1 MKWKIKLLY
10 FFTVFVSIV
19 SFAQENATDS
29 LQRVVATHN
38 DDSLK
43 VNALISLA
51 TAGAQS
57 EPQKA
62 IEYAIKAKELATKV
76 GYKKGLGY
84 AYKWMGIINNYKGKY
99 FEALDYSNKSLN
111 VFESIGDEVGISN
124 LLNNLGYFYGDKGKD
139 PKALEYYQKSL
150 QLARKHGNK
159 LRIATAL
166 QNIGVIYFKNPA
178 TNEKALEYYLEA
190 LPLALEVKDQES
202 IGTINT
208 NIGEVYLVKKDFD
221 KALFYFQQAEKVYDG
236 SPSVAYT
243 YNDIGKLY
251 RQKKDYT
258 SALIYYNKA
267 YEIANKI
274 SSTLDMC
281 QSFIGIA
288 QVYMEQNLVKDALA
302 AYKKALTLA
311 QELNAVP
318 EMKEIYEGLST
329 AYAKTA
335 DYKSAY
341 SSQTL
346 LTALYNTENDQ
357 KLSFNT
363 ATFEY
368 NIEIQ
373 KQLGQY
379 NLLMKE
385 KALQKLEL
393 EKEKFAKNASIAV
406 LSTLMV
412 IALILLINNMQRKK
426 LNRLLYKQ
434 KGEIEVQKRSVE
446 EALANLKITQSQLV
460 QSEKMAS
467 LGELTAGIAH
477 EIQNPLNFINNFSDL
492 NTELIEEMLVEMNK
506 GNTDEV
512 KGIASNISNNEQKIN
527 HHGKRADSIVKGM
540 LQHSRTSTGKKEP
553 TDINALADECLRLSY
568 HGLRSKDNS
577 FNATLQT
584 DFDASI
590 GKANINP
597 QDVGR
602 VILNLVSNAFYSVSD
617 KKKKLGDKYEPIV
630 SVSTKKAKGKIE
642 VHIKDNGNGIPQK
655 VLDKIFQP
663 FFTTKPT
670 GHGTGLGLSLS
681 YDIVKAHGGEI
692 NVETIEGEGVEFI
705 IVLPVS
711 A

>member
-1 MKWKIKLLY
+1 MKWKLRLLC
-10 FFTVFVSIV
+10 FFMVFVSIISV
-19 SFAQENATDS
+19 GQKKQSDS
-29 LQRVVATHN
+29 LQKVIETGK

-51 TAGAQS
+51 GAGAQS

-62 IEYAIKAKELATKV
+62 MEYATRAKELATKI
-76 GYKKGLGY
+76 GFKKGLGY
-84 AYKWMGIINNYKGKY
+84 AYKWMGIINNYQGKY
-99 FEALDYSNKSLN
+99 FDALDYSNKSLN

-150 QLARKHGNK
+150 QLAQKNGNK

-166 QNIGVIYFKNPA
+166 QNIGVIYFKNLA
-178 TNEKALEYYLEA
+178 TNDKALEYYLKA
-190 LPLALEVKDQES
+190 LPLALEIKDEES
-202 IGTINT
+202 IGTIYT
-208 NIGEVYLVKKDFD
+208 NIGEVYLVKQNFD
-221 KALFYFQQAEKVYDG
+221 KALFYFKQAEHVYNG

-243 YNDIGKLY
+243 YNDIGKMY
-251 RQKKDYT
+251 RQKKDYA
-258 SALIYYNKA
+258 SAINYYQKA
-267 YEIANKI
+267 YDIALPI
-274 SSTLDMC
+274 SSTLDMS
-281 QSFIGIA
+281 QSYIGMA
-288 QVYMEQNLVKDALA
+288 QVYMAQNLVEQALVD
-302 AYKKALTLA
+302 YKKALVLA
-311 QELNAVP
+311 QELVSIP
-318 EMKEIYEGLST
+318 ELKETYEGMSI
-329 AYAKTA
+329 AYAKIA

-341 SSQTL
+341 SSQAL
-346 LTALYNTENDQ
+346 LTALYNTENDK

-385 KALQKLEL
+385 KELQKLEL
-393 EKEKFAKNASIAV
+393 EKEKFAKNASIVV
-406 LSTLMV
+406 LSTLLV
-412 IALILLINNMQRKK
+412 IALILLINNLQRKK

-434 KGEIEVQKRSVE
+434 KEEIELQKKSAE
-446 EALANLKITQSQLV
+446 EALKELETTQSQLV

-477 EIQNPLNFINNFSDL
+477 EIQNPLNFINNFSEL
-492 NTELIEEMLVEMNK
+492 NAELIVDMISEINK
-506 GNTDEV
+506 GNIEEV
-512 KGIASNISNNEQKIN
+512 KSIASDISDNEQKIN

-540 LQHSRTSTGKKEP
+540 LQHSRNSTGKNEP

-577 FNATLQT
+577 FNATLKT
-584 DFDASI
+584 VFDASI
-590 GKANINP
+590 GKISINP
-597 QDVGR
+597 QDIGR
-602 VILNLVSNAFYSVSD
+602 VILNLINNSFYALAE
-617 KKKKLGDKYEPIV
+617 KKKLLGAAYEPTIII
-630 SVSTKKAKGKIE
+630 STKQIKNKIAL
-642 VHIKDNGNGIPQK
+642 HIKDNGNGVPQK

-681 YDIVKAHGGEI
+681 YDIIKAHGGEI
-692 NVETIEGEGVEFI
+692 KVETIEGEGAEFI
-705 IVLPVS
+705 ILFPVK